1 MLKPMGTPQCDIKK
15 IDDFKEEISNRY
27 SNGEELFEEFK
38 EGYWS
43 DTINIHHFEYEFE
56 KFYVE
61 LCNKSEKKHT
71 HRRTLNIISDV
82 KEPLIKIFDDLP
94 NGEREVNDYNKGYLD
109 GINICLSKI
118 EEIENRIKKE
128 VK

>member
-27 SNGEELFEEFK
+27 SNGEELFEDFK
-38 EGYWS
+38 EWYWN
-43 DTINIHHFEYEFE
+43 DTINIYDFDDEFE
-56 KFYVE
+56 KFYVD

-71 HRRTLNIISDV
+71 HMKILKIISDV

-94 NGEREVNDYNKGYLD
+94 NGELDVNDFNKGYLRGLNI
-109 GINICLSKI
+109 GISRI